1 MDIKILGS
9 GCSNCITLE
18 ERTRQALADLGRTDT
33 EDTVTKVTDFVD
45 IASYGV
51 MSTPALVVD
60 EQVVLAG
67 KLPSVS
73 QLKTLL
79 GTGFPI
85 PG

>member
-18 ERTRQALADLGRTDT
+18 ERTRQALSDLGRTDT
-33 EDTVTKVTDFVD
+33 DDTVTKVTDFVD

-60 EQVVLAG
+60 ERVILAG

-79 GTGFPI
+79 GT
-85 PG
+85 